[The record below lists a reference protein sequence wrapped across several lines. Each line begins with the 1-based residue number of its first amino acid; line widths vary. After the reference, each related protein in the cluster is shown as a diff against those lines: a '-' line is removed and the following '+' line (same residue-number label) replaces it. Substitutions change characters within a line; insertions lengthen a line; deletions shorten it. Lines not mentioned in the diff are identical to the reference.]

1 MDPRLPIRSIDYT
14 VIVARQMSAMREFY
28 GTTLGFALHREL
40 SPRWVEY
47 RVGSNILALTERGGR
62 ITDPSPPVGVV
73 SVQLAFRV
81 APTRLGEQLADGGWN
96 CEAERG
102 SVRSSFHTTICV
114 LEGLLAYE
122 KARGATPAVTGARAR
137 AQEYLLQRRML
148 RRLSS
153 GEGIRPPVGAVHV
166 SDPVALRRAEGPGLP
181 APRRR
186 HARWA
191 SGRGGRAGGG
201 TTAAG
206 WALAAR

>member
-81 APTRLGEQLADGGWN
+81 APSEVRTCAAVL
-96 CEAERG
+96 AERG
-102 SVRSSFHTTICV
+102 VKIISGPTDESFGHRTLFFRDPDGNL
-114 LEGLLAYE
+114 LEIY
-122 KARGATPAVTGARAR
+122 
-137 AQEYLLQRRML
+137 
-148 RRLSS
+148 
-153 GEGIRPPVGAVHV
+153 
-166 SDPVALRRAEGPGLP
+166 AEIEAGP
-181 APRRR
+181 
-186 HARWA
+186 
-191 SGRGGRAGGG
+191 
-201 TTAAG
+201 
-206 WALAAR
+206 